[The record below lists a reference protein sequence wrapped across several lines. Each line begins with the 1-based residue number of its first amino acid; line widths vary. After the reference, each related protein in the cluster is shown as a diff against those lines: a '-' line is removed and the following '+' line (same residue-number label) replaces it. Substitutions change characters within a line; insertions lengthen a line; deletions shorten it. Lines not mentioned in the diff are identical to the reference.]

1 MLKVVNSMS
10 SQVVINCQPSVYL
23 DYDRMVTHGRI
34 PSYRFVIPSTV
45 YDPFLPEN
53 KGFCNP
59 KTPRYFSNDIQPGQ
73 FSTRN

>member
-1 MLKVVNSMS
+1 
-10 SQVVINCQPSVYL
+10 
-23 DYDRMVTHGRI
+23 MVTHGRI

-59 KTPRYFSNDIQPGQ
+59 KTPRYFSNDIQP
-73 FSTRN
+73 